1 MNVRRLWIAL
11 FCLLVCTVG
20 LADTLKLKDGTVL
33 EGTVQEIGDRY
44 WIKLVA
50 GGTKFVKKSD
60 VVSRTTGDAKPATPA
75 PPTPTPA
82 PATPAPATASPAKP
96 GTESSVAPPVTG
108 NVAGTSSSFAS
119 IKGKADRVDAPIQ
132 AVQLWDAFIAKAQG
146 ADLAAA
152 KGELEKWTAMNKDNA
167 EKIKGKWV
175 GGVERKRIV
184 KHAKNLVNEG
194 VKDLEEGRSD
204 AGFKKMEEALAEYP
218 QSYEANF
225 YLGFYY
231 LRRGVIGATGRGN
244 TAYMEKAIKTLEM
257 ATKVAPKSSSAWSNL
272 AIGYS
277 FKDRHKEAVQAAFKA
292 ATMRESKE
300 TVTNLIAA
308 IQSAP
313 RGLQEQAWARDI
325 LERAIGMAGHHDM
338 QARERQ
344 HFVGVLPA
352 EGDEIPGAD
361 GPAGREWS
369 GSGFFVTNDGY
380 ILTNHHVA
388 TGDHKAPIRPDISF
402 RIRLDDGTEKSAEL
416 IAVYDEADIALM
428 KIVPDQPVVP
438 LKLANYLPPQ
448 GSQLMAL
455 GYPATGD
462 SEMTLQI
469 SDGSCKSTH
478 DGDEHE
484 VWLNLNTT
492 HGNSGGPIVDAN
504 NTLVS
509 IVTAYRQSYNMDIF
523 LGVSTNQIKAF
534 MTKIGDKAPK
544 MEYIDRP
551 TAMPAFDAE
560 KLTVSARGSTVLIFA
575 VKTSE

>member
-1 MNVRRLWIAL
+1 M
-11 FCLLVCTVG
+11 
-20 LADTLKLKDGTVL
+20 
-33 EGTVQEIGDRY
+33 EGKVIPFGDSYR
-44 WIKLVA
+44 IKLASGETRTVA
-50 GGTKFVKKSD
+50 KSQVKEYI
-60 VVSRTTGDAKPATPA
+60 VGDAKPAAPAAPAPKPDAKPDSKPGAGALA
-75 PPTPTPA
+75 PPTA
-82 PATPAPATASPAKP
+82 GS
-96 GTESSVAPPVTG
+96 
-108 NVAGTSSSFAS
+108 VAGTSSAFAATKS
-119 IKGKADRVDAPIQ
+119 KADRVDAPIQ
-132 AVQLWDAFIAKAQG
+132 AVQLWDAFIVKAQG
-146 ADLAAA
+146 ADLVAA
-152 KGELEKWTAMNKDNA
+152 KGELEKWTALNKDNA

-194 VKDLEEGRSD
+194 VKLLEAGDSD
-204 AGFKKMEEALAEYP
+204 KGLHKFEEALAEYP
-218 QSYEANF
+218 QSYDANF
-225 YLGFYY
+225 YMGFYY
-231 LRRGVIGATGRGN
+231 LKRGIVGATGRGN
-244 TAYMEKAIKTLEM
+244 TAYMEKSIKALEM

-272 AIGYS
+272 AVGYS

-292 ATMRESKE
+292 ATMHESPE
-300 TVTNLIAA
+300 TVQNLIVA
-308 IQSAP
+308 IRSSP

-325 LERAIGMAGHHDM
+325 LERGREMASHHKLEIGGDM
-338 QARERQ
+338 R
-344 HFVGVLPA
+344 FLYVPPA

-361 GPAGREWS
+361 GPAGSQWS

-416 IAVYDEADIALM
+416 IAVYDDADIALM
-428 KIVPDQPVVP
+428 KIVPDKPTVP

-523 LGVSTNQIKAF
+523 LGVSTNQIKTF
-534 MTKIGDKAPK
+534 MGKIGDKAPK
-544 MEYIDRP
+544 MEYIDRLSN
-551 TAMPAFDAE
+551 MPAFDSE
-560 KLTVSARGSTVLIFA
+560 KLTQQARVSTVLIFA
-575 VKTSE
+575 VKSSE